1 LFFAFDLRRTETE
14 IGVRSFLMYLLLL
27 VIRLEVVFGER
38 PDYVADER
46 ALLARAVNE
55 AIKSAR

>member
-1 LFFAFDLRRTETE
+1 
-14 IGVRSFLMYLLLL
+14 MYLLLL

-46 ALLARAVNE
+46 ALFARAVNE